1 MPGVADP
8 GVADNAAMGRSGQPL
23 PRVAVFGA
31 GALGGYFG
39 SRLARAAAAEVHLIA
54 RGDHLA
60 ALRAQSLTV
69 RSVDGDYRV
78 ELAVTDD
85 PAVIGPVDF
94 VFFTVKSYDTQQ
106 AGQRLAPL
114 LGADTGVISF
124 QNGIDNEDKLAALI
138 GTGHV
143 MGGTAYVLA
152 NLEGPGIVRH
162 SGGPGRLVFGELDG
176 RRSERGER
184 LLAACAQAGIP
195 AELSGDIR
203 AELWSKY
210 AFILAH
216 AGMTAA
222 VRLPIGEIR
231 RSRAAWEMFATIV
244 EEVWRVGRAEGVNLP
259 DDLVARQLAFAEGLV
274 PEGYSSLYHDLTTG
288 RRLELAALHGELLRR
303 AEDHRLPTPACR
315 AIFAI
320 LEPWALRAGDG
331 PPPATG

>member
-1 MPGVADP
+1 
-8 GVADNAAMGRSGQPL
+8 L
-23 PRVAVFGA
+23 GA

-39 SRLARAAAAEVHLIA
+39 SRLARAGAAEVHLIA

-60 ALRAQSLTV
+60 ALRAQGLTV

-78 ELAVTDD
+78 ELAATED
-85 PAVIGPVDF
+85 PAAIGPVDF
-94 VFFTVKSYDTQQ
+94 VFFTVKSYDTQE

-124 QNGIDNEDKLAALI
+124 QNGIDNEDKLAAVI

-152 NLEGPGIVRH
+152 SLEGPGIVRH
-162 SGGPGRLVFGELDG
+162 AGGPGRLVFGELDG
-176 RRSERGER
+176 QRSERGER
-184 LLAACAQAGIP
+184 LLAACVQAGIP

-210 AFILAH
+210 AFILAQ